1 MGAAV
6 RGRPDYS
13 PAMLRLF
20 LRARAVHT
28 VGGLTA
34 PMRRAAAVDRCKV
47 KLRRS
52 ANVTRA
58 EFDFAWS
65 GRLSS
70 PVPRARL
77 WAVLGHHPGDFGIV
91 LTEDGQEA
99 AHG

>member
-1 MGAAV
+1 MGAAMI
-6 RGRPDYS
+6 GRPDYS

-20 LRARAVHT
+20 LRARAVPA

-34 PMRRAAAVDRCKV
+34 PMRRAAALDRCKV

-58 EFDFAWS
+58 EFGLAWS
-65 GRLSS
+65 GRLFAS
-70 PVPRARL
+70 VPRARL
-77 WAVLGHHPGDFGIV
+77 WAVLGHHPSDFDVV
-91 LTEDGQEA
+91 LTEDGQEV

>member
-1 MGAAV
+1 MTV
-6 RGRPDYS
+6 RPDFS

-20 LRARAVHT
+20 LRARAAHA

-34 PMRRAAAVDRCKV
+34 PMRRVAALDRCKV

-58 EFDFAWS
+58 EFDIAWT
-65 GRLSS
+65 GRLYS

-91 LTEDGQEA
+91 LTESGQEA
-99 AHG
+99 EHD